1 MRGSER
7 WHPKDEDLPFY
18 HHEFFDL
25 YKQTRETLL
34 WIGRRVEEI
43 KLFRY
48 FQEAANRLNS
58 MSEEEL
64 LDFCKGTLL
73 VLHLGISEVLLEKL
87 EMNHVS
93 ENQHNSML
101 D

>member
-18 HHEFFDL
+18 HQEFFDH
-25 YKQTRETLL
+25 YKKTRETLL
-34 WIGRRVEEI
+34 WVGRRVEEI

-58 MSEEEL
+58 MPDEEL
-64 LDFCKGTLL
+64 LDFCKGTLQ
-73 VLHLGISEVLLEKL
+73 VLQLGMAELYSKKP

>member
-1 MRGSER
+1 MNGNQG

-18 HHEFFDL
+18 HAEFFDL

-48 FQEAANRLNS
+48 FQDAANRLNS
-58 MSEEEL
+58 MSKEEL
-64 LDFCKGTLL
+64 LDFCTGTLQ
-73 VLHLGISEVLLEKL
+73 VLHLGMSEVYVEKL
-87 EMNHVS
+87 KMNHVS
-93 ENQHNSML
+93 ENQHNSVL

>member
-18 HHEFFDL
+18 HAGFFDI

-48 FQEAANRLNS
+48 FQDAANRLNS
-58 MSEEEL
+58 MSGEEL
-64 LDFCKGTLL
+64 LDFCTGTLH
-73 VLHLGISEVLLEKL
+73 VLHYGMIEVYLKKL
-87 EMNHVS
+87 EMDRVS
-93 ENQHNSML
+93 ENQHNSAL
-101 D
+101 G